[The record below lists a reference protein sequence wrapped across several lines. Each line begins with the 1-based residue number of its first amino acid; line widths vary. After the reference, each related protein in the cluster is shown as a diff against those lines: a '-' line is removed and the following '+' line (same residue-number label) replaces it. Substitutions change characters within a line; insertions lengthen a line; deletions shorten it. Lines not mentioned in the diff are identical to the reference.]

1 MQLMRLSFVPAASYG
16 SCANRPSQGSS
27 QLADAVA
34 KLAKTKL
41 CLKSAGE
48 QYLSHVGLSI
58 PHISSSV
65 TFGKRAGHG
74 AGGSQG
80 ALSCRTSPTLL
91 GEQSARKAD
100 WIADAQLSDQLCTVG
115 AVDAALPM
123 AEAYQ

>member
-1 MQLMRLSFVPAASYG
+1 MRLSLVPAASYG
-16 SCANRPSQGSS
+16 SCANRPSHGSS
-27 QLADAVA
+27 QFAEAVA

-41 CLKSAGE
+41 CLKSDCE

-58 PHISSSV
+58 PHISSPV
-65 TFGKRAGHG
+65 TFGKLAGQG
-74 AGGSQG
+74 DGGSQG
-80 ALSCRTSPTLL
+80 ALLCRTSPTLL
-91 GEQSARKAD
+91 AEQLARKAD